1 MDTSDTTPADTS
13 PDEPLRPRDA
23 TPLEAGVYR
32 TDEPVGPLLQFDFEL
47 SVDGL
52 YTLVEEAALFVNRDE
67 AGVESIVM
75 IFHVDNGSVA
85 LSPDLDLGLLN
96 DPEIREASLS
106 KPPADLLDWLG
117 DRVGI
122 DAGPIE
128 DSSFGGV
135 PSRRRSITFTD
146 FPGGRP
152 CFPDDERPCHILIG
166 ANPTGSMIVFPVGD
180 GATAH
185 EFTVGGHRLVAFV
198 DETIDPTLAAQ
209 IAESFRIEV
218 VPPPGAAPG
227 SEPLPFAGDHVAGAR
242 YYSERSTAG
251 LWSFDGVAGLST
263 RTGYLRDRFVF
274 IRAGE
279 DDCMSITDST
289 QGNWF
294 GVALELDPDPL
305 GDVMPTDIAE
315 ALAAAADLEI
325 VAGPSPV
332 TLGDA
337 AGVAVDVRP
346 IGNGDV
352 VLANTTL
359 RAEAGAVTRVIAVER
374 SDGEQPDLVVVRL
387 GSACEAVID
396 GLELS
401 PSGRP

>member
-1 MDTSDTTPADTS
+1 
-13 PDEPLRPRDA
+13 
-23 TPLEAGVYR
+23 
-32 TDEPVGPLLQFDFEL
+32 
-47 SVDGL
+47 
-52 YTLVEEAALFVNRDE
+52 
-67 AGVESIVM
+67 
-75 IFHVDNGSVA
+75 
-85 LSPDLDLGLLN
+85 
-96 DPEIREASLS
+96 
-106 KPPADLLDWLG
+106 
-117 DRVGI
+117 
-122 DAGPIE
+122 
-128 DSSFGGV
+128 
-135 PSRRRSITFTD
+135 
-146 FPGGRP
+146 
-152 CFPDDERPCHILIG
+152 
-166 ANPTGSMIVFPVGD
+166 
-180 GATAH
+180 
-185 EFTVGGHRLVAFV
+185 
-198 DETIDPTLAAQ
+198 
-209 IAESFRIEV
+209 
-218 VPPPGAAPG
+218 
-227 SEPLPFAGDHVAGAR
+227 
-242 YYSERSTAG
+242 
-251 LWSFDGVAGLST
+251 
-263 RTGYLRDRFVF
+263 
-274 IRAGE
+274 
-279 DDCMSITDST
+279 MSITDST